1 MRVILTLVIL
11 TFITTTGITQEAE
24 FTRDRIEIAEKVA
37 QYSYRW
43 DAKNAKEFSELFT
56 DEAVIER
63 WHDGVLVP
71 GSRIVGRQAI
81 FEYAKRSHEGR
92 LVDRQTRHHMSS
104 LVFLELSEE
113 RALTENMALITHQ
126 TAESGTPFINGSG
139 IYRNT
144 WRKTGHGWRIVKRI
158 LLSDRVVAR

>member
-1 MRVILTLVIL
+1 MRVILTFAVLVL
-11 TFITTTGITQEAE
+11 TTATGITQESE
-24 FTRDRIEIAEKVA
+24 FSRDRIEIAEQLA

-43 DAKNAKEFSELFT
+43 DSKNAEGFSELFT

-63 WHDGVLVP
+63 WYDGILVP
-71 GSRIVGRQAI
+71 GSRIVGRRSI

-92 LVDRQTRHHMSS
+92 LADRQTRHHMSS
-104 LVFLELSEE
+104 LIFLELSEK

-126 TAESGTPFINGSG
+126 TAESGTPFISASG

>member
-1 MRVILTLVIL
+1 MRVILTFAILVL
-11 TFITTTGITQEAE
+11 TTATGITQESE
-24 FTRDRIEIAEKVA
+24 FSRDRIEIAEQLA

-43 DAKNAKEFSELFT
+43 DSKNAEGFSELFT
-56 DEAVIER
+56 NEAVIER
-63 WHDGVLVP
+63 WYDGILVP
-71 GSRIVGRQAI
+71 GSRIVGRQSI

-92 LVDRQTRHHMSS
+92 LADRQTRHHMSS

-126 TAESGTPFINGSG
+126 TAQSGTPFISASG

-144 WRKTGHGWRIVKRI
+144 WRKTGRGWRIVKRI

>member
-126 TAESGTPFINGSG
+126 TEESGTPFINGSG

>member
-1 MRVILTLVIL
+1 MRVILTFAVLVL
-11 TFITTTGITQEAE
+11 TTATGITQESE
-24 FTRDRIEIAEKVA
+24 FSRDRIEIAEQLA

-43 DAKNAKEFSELFT
+43 DSKNAEGFSELFT

-63 WHDGVLVP
+63 WYDGILVP
-71 GSRIVGRQAI
+71 GSRIVGRRSI

-92 LVDRQTRHHMSS
+92 LADRQTRHHMSS
-104 LVFLELSEE
+104 LIFLELSEK

-126 TAESGTPFINGSG
+126 TAESGTPFISASG

-158 LLSDRVVAR
+158 LLSDRMVAR

>member
-1 MRVILTLVIL
+1 MRVILTFAILVL
-11 TFITTTGITQEAE
+11 TTATGITQESE
-24 FTRDRIEIAEKVA
+24 FSRDRIEIAEQLA

-43 DAKNAKEFSELFT
+43 DSKNAEGFSELFT

-63 WHDGVLVP
+63 WYDGILVP
-71 GSRIVGRQAI
+71 GSRIVGRQSI

-92 LVDRQTRHHMSS
+92 LADRQTRHHMSS

-126 TAESGTPFINGSG
+126 TAQSGTPFISASG

-158 LLSDRVVAR
+158 LLSDRVVAH

>member
-1 MRVILTLVIL
+1 MRVILTFAVLVL
-11 TFITTTGITQEAE
+11 TTATGITQESE
-24 FTRDRIEIAEKVA
+24 FSRDRIEIAEQLA

-43 DAKNAKEFSELFT
+43 DSKDAEGFSELFT

-63 WHDGVLVP
+63 WYDGILVP
-71 GSRIVGRQAI
+71 GSRIVGRRSI

-92 LVDRQTRHHMSS
+92 LADRQTRHHMSS
-104 LVFLELSEE
+104 LIFLELSEK

-126 TAESGTPFINGSG
+126 TAESGTPFISASG

>member
-1 MRVILTLVIL
+1 MRVILTFAILVL
-11 TFITTTGITQEAE
+11 TTATGITQESE
-24 FTRDRIEIAEKVA
+24 FSRDRIEIAEQLA

-43 DAKNAKEFSELFT
+43 DSKNAEGFSELFT
-56 DEAVIER
+56 DEAAIER
-63 WHDGVLVP
+63 WYDGISVP
-71 GSRIVGRQAI
+71 GSRIVGRQSI

-92 LVDRQTRHHMSS
+92 LADRQTRHHMSS

-113 RALTENMALITHQ
+113 RALTENMALITHR
-126 TAESGTPFINGSG
+126 TAQRGIPFVSASG

-158 LLSDRVVAR
+158 LLSDRVVAH

>member
-1 MRVILTLVIL
+1 MRVILTFAILVL
-11 TFITTTGITQEAE
+11 TTATGITQESE
-24 FTRDRIEIAEKVA
+24 FSRDRIEIAEQLA

-43 DAKNAKEFSELFT
+43 DSKNAEGFSELFT
-56 DEAVIER
+56 NEAVIER
-63 WHDGVLVP
+63 WYDGILVP
-71 GSRIVGRQAI
+71 GSRIVGRQSI

-92 LVDRQTRHHMSS
+92 LADRQTRHHMSS

-126 TAESGTPFINGSG
+126 TAQSGTPFISASG

-158 LLSDRVVAR
+158 LLSDRVVAH